1 MLNPVTVTASAGEEW
16 SHFHREIE
24 GMKTQGGKKKKRGV
38 GGQGQTK
45 PPRWR
50 AFRLEKSG
58 LQSRNECLL
67 ANTVTVAMF
76 LDLSA
81 KRREKSVIEV

>member
-1 MLNPVTVTASAGEEW
+1 M
-16 SHFHREIE
+16 
-24 GMKTQGGKKKKRGV
+24 
-38 GGQGQTK
+38 
-45 PPRWR
+45 
-50 AFRLEKSG
+50 EKSG